1 MAAEG
6 LSLFRRAFAT
16 VIALA
21 ASGGVAQD
29 IQLDLPRPGA
39 VVIADVTGEAYT
51 LGEAQ
56 RKTLK
61 ADDRVRVGAVV
72 ATGRRSMLTLHLS
85 NGAAVRLGSE
95 TELEIEEFGQQ
106 PSMSAPKFADLKTEP
121 TLSRTRLKLVKGDI
135 AVEVKPL
142 RVARGSSFHVVT
154 PAGAVR
160 TGEGT
165 FRTMATM
172 SDTGL
177 GVCTLELQK
186 GTAELEL
193 PGAAF
198 SPVPA
203 GTKLAFALERDR
215 ATGAIKVGE
224 MPKPKPAAAK

>member
-6 LSLFRRAFAT
+6 LSLFRRALAT
-16 VIALA
+16 VLALA

-29 IQLDLPRPGA
+29 TQLDVPRPGA
-39 VVIADVTGEAYT
+39 VVVADVTGEAFII
-51 LGEAQ
+51 GEAQ

-61 ADDRVRVGAVV
+61 TDDRVRVGAVV

-85 NGAAVRLGSE
+85 NGASVRLGSD

-106 PSMSAPKFADLKTEP
+106 PSTSAPKFADLKTEP

-142 RVARGSSFHVVT
+142 RVARGSSFHVMT
-154 PAGAVR
+154 PAGTAR

-172 SDTGL
+172 SEFGL

-186 GTAELEL
+186 GAAEFEL

-198 SPVPA
+198 SPVPV

-215 ATGAIKVGE
+215 ASGAIKVGE
-224 MPKPKPAAAK
+224 MPKAKPATAK